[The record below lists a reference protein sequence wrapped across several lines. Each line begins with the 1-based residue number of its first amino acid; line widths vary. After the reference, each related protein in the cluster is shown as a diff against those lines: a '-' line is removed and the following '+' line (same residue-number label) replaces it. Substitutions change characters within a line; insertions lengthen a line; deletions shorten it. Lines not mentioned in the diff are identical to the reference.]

1 MGKVGK
7 FITVEGGEGAGKSLA
22 IQSVKKHLEGMG
34 YEVVLTRE
42 PGGVPLAER
51 IRELTLDK
59 DITEMDIVTEMFL
72 FAASRREHLVKKVL
86 PALEDGKVV
95 LCDRFVDS
103 SFVYQGIVG
112 GLGVDFVWDVN
123 KAAIGELM
131 PDFTLY
137 MDLDPEIGLARIE
150 KNADREV
157 NRMDLKPIE
166 YHQAVRKG
174 YLDIAE
180 RFTDRIE
187 VVDASGTVDEVVGLL
202 LGVVDAR
209 LAT

>member
-7 FITVEGGEGAGKSLA
+7 FITIEGGEGAGKSLA

-34 YEVVLTRE
+34 YDVIVTRE

-59 DITEMDIVTEMFL
+59 GITDMDIVTEMFL

-123 KAAIGELM
+123 KAAIGDLM

-137 MDLDPEIGLARIE
+137 MDLDPNVGLARIG
-150 KNADREV
+150 KNKDREV
-157 NRMDLKPIE
+157 NRLDMKPID

-174 YLDIAE
+174 YLEIAE

-187 VVDASGTVDEVVGLL
+187 VVDASGTVEEVIGLL